1 MSTFDR
7 YILRRFWHV
16 FVVSFIAMMGLYI
29 VIDAFNNID
38 NFFNEGDSGTVGVM
52 WTMARFYTFRSS
64 MFFDTI
70 GGIVSVTAVTVVL
83 SLILRHGELNP
94 VLSAGIPTYRLLFP
108 LLWGMVMVSAVMV
121 INKELIIPRIADELQ
136 IAAGKSGDEDEAVQ
150 PVWDFATMMQ
160 ISGDRLYPARNAMTR
175 PDFVLPTPDFVEE
188 PTALSGSEAIF
199 LPADENRPRSGWLIR
214 EANPSFD
221 KLKLRLKQAG
231 RATITRGTAADE
243 IFIATEID
251 FDRLYRPNKNVD
263 FISTPEL
270 IRRIKSPA
278 YSVLSVRENS
288 LYLHQRFTQPI
299 LNILLL
305 FLILPLIIRREARG
319 LVVSMCLSG
328 LMQGVVFG
336 TAQACLWLASID
348 VIGPDLAAW
357 GPVIATG
364 GLATWC
370 WPMLRT

>member
-1 MSTFDR
+1 
-7 YILRRFWHV
+7 
-16 FVVSFIAMMGLYI
+16 
-29 VIDAFNNID
+29 
-38 NFFNEGDSGTVGVM
+38 
-52 WTMARFYTFRSS
+52 

-108 LLWGMVMVSAVMV
+108 LLWGMVMVSAIMV

-136 IAAGKSGDEDEAVQ
+136 IEAGKSGDEDEPVE
-150 PVWDFATMMQ
+150 PVWDFATMVQ
-160 ISGDRLYPARNAMTR
+160 ISGDRLYPARNAMTK
-175 PDFVLPTPDFVEE
+175 PDFVLPTPEFVDD
-188 PTALSGSEAIF
+188 PTALSGTEAIF
-199 LPADENRPRSGWLIR
+199 LPADENRPRSGWMIR
-214 EANPSFD
+214 EAEPSFD
-221 KLKLRLKQAG
+221 KLKLKLKKAG
-231 RATITRGTAADE
+231 RATITRGSAVDE

-251 FDRLYRPNKNVD
+251 FDRLYRPNKTVD

-278 YSVLSVRENS
+278 YDVLSVRENS

-299 LNILLL
+299 LNVLLL
-305 FLILPLIIRREARG
+305 FLILPLIVRREARG

-336 TAQACLWLASID
+336 TAQACLWLAGIE

-357 GPVIATG
+357 GPVIVTG

>member
-38 NFFNEGDSGTVGVM
+38 NFFNEGDSGTLGVM
-52 WTMARFYTFRSS
+52 GTMARFYLFRSS

-108 LLWGMVMVSAVMV
+108 LLWGMVMVSAIMV

-136 IAAGKSGDEDEAVQ
+136 IEAGKSGDEDEPVE
-150 PVWDFATMMQ
+150 PVWDFATMVQ

-175 PDFVLPTPDFVEE
+175 PDFVLPTPEFVDN

-199 LPADENRPRSGWLIR
+199 VPADENHSRSGWLIK
-214 EANPSFD
+214 EAEPSFD
-221 KLKLRLKQAG
+221 ELKLTLKKAG
-231 RATITRGTAADE
+231 RATITRGSAADE

-251 FDRLYRPNKNVD
+251 FDRLYRPDKTVD

-278 YSVLSVRENS
+278 YDVLSVRENS

-305 FLILPLIIRREARG
+305 FLILPLIVRREARG

-336 TAQACLWLASID
+336 TAQACLWLAGIE

-357 GPVIATG
+357 GPVIVTG